1 MVSWNSKLLEK
12 HIAPGISDFT
22 DADIPDLQDDYEQ
35 SSYWLTNHF
44 LNNALRTS
52 FKVPVKQYVQ
62 NYIFRAEVLFRLFHD
77 ARGATLDY
85 LDGNDPFNPRVSR
98 YYKAISIWET
108 VFLNWA
114 VAFDLIVKLN
124 GNTKLFTKGDGSV
137 EERAHEMQN
146 EIKHCGG
153 SIFGG
158 HWTET
163 STIPIWLNNTGISS
177 HNYQISFS
185 ELSGLVSEIANLAN
199 ELQDPLSFAESNKKI
214 NKDA

>member
-1 MVSWNSKLLEK
+1 MVSWNSEILEK

-22 DADIPDLQDDYEQ
+22 EANIPDLRGDYDQAE
-35 SSYWLTNHF
+35 YWLTNHF

-52 FKVPVKQYVQ
+52 FNPPIKQYVQ
-62 NYIFRAEVLFRLFHD
+62 NYIFRAEVLFRLYHE
-77 ARGATLDY
+77 ARDVTLDY
-85 LDGNDPFNPRVSR
+85 LEGNDPRNPRVSR

-124 GNTKLFTKGDGSV
+124 NNKRLFVKGEGSE
-137 EERAHEMQN
+137 EERAHEIQN

-163 STIPIWLNNTGISS
+163 STIPIWLKNSGISS
-177 HNYQISFS
+177 HNYNISFS
-185 ELSGLVSEIANLAN
+185 ELSDLVVEVAEFAN
-199 ELQDPLSFAESNKKI
+199 ELQDPLSFAVSNKG
-214 NKDA
+214 NHVD

>member
-1 MVSWNSKLLEK
+1 MVSWNSEILEK

-22 DADIPDLQDDYEQ
+22 EAKIPDLCDDYDQAE
-35 SSYWLTNHF
+35 YWLTNHF

-52 FKVPVKQYVQ
+52 FKPPIKQYVQ
-62 NYIFRAEVLFRLFHD
+62 NYIFRAEVLFRLYHE
-77 ARGATLDY
+77 ARDVTLDY
-85 LDGNDPFNPRVSR
+85 LEGNDPRNPRVSR

-114 VAFDLIVKLN
+114 VAFDLIIKLN
-124 GNTKLFTKGDGSV
+124 DNKNIFVKGEGSK
-137 EERAHEMQN
+137 EEKAHEIQN

-163 STIPIWLNNTGISS
+163 STIPIWLTNNGISS
-177 HNYQISFS
+177 HNYKISFS
-185 ELSGLVSEIANLAN
+185 ELSELVAEVAKFTS
-199 ELQDPLSFAESNKKI
+199 ELQDPLSFAESNKG
-214 NKDA
+214 NHED

>member
-1 MVSWNSKLLEK
+1 MVSWNTKLLAK
-12 HIAPGISDFT
+12 HIAPDIGTFT
-22 DADIPDLQDDYEQ
+22 EADIPDLRADYEQ
-35 SSYWLTNHF
+35 ANYWLSNHF

-62 NYIFRAEVLFRLFHD
+62 NYIFRTEVLFRLYHE
-77 ARGATLDY
+77 ARDATLDY
-85 LDGNDPFNPRVSR
+85 LEDNDPYNPKISS
-98 YYKAISIWET
+98 YYKAISIWEM

-124 GNTKLFTKGDGSV
+124 GNKKLFTKGAGSE
-137 EERAHEMQN
+137 EERAHEIQN

-177 HNYQISFS
+177 HNYQITFS
-185 ELSGLVSEIANLAN
+185 ELASLVSEVASLAN
-199 ELQDPLSFAESNKKI
+199 ELQDPLTFLESNKALKQD
-214 NKDA
+214 K